1 MKMGAGGSTGGK
13 KGELLETMADH
24 EESINCMCLSVSFIR
39 ANILICI
46 EHNTG
51 GRLDAGDRQRGCNGK
66 VVGDQD

>member
-1 MKMGAGGSTGGK
+1 MGAGGSTGGK

-39 ANILICI
+39 ANILIFI